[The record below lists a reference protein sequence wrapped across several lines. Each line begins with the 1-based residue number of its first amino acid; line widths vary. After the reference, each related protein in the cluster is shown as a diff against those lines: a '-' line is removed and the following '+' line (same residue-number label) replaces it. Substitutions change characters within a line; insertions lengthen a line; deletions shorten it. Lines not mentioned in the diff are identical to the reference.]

1 MSGLREQ
8 QKAMRRE
15 TISRTALGLFET
27 QGYQTTTMEQIARL
41 AAVSVP
47 TVFAYFGSKQ
57 EILLEKLREADHRAV
72 TEARRRL
79 PEFDDALEALCCYE
93 AHLTD
98 YAFEV
103 LPAPLWREILP
114 PLLPLLPLLG
124 AEQQGV
130 PDAYRRV
137 NDALVNELKC
147 LLQDLCDSG
156 RLAAGLDVGYA
167 AFLIND
173 YGHLQLLRLCS
184 REPLDMAAHR
194 ADVRRFMG
202 FILAGMQA

>member
-8 QKAMRRE
+8 QKALRRE
-15 TISRTALGLFET
+15 TISRTALGLFER
-27 QGYQTTTMEQIARL
+27 QGFQTTTMEQIARL

-72 TEARRRL
+72 AEARRRL
-79 PEFDDALEALCCYE
+79 GEFEQALDALCCYE

-103 LPAPLWREILP
+103 LSAPLWREILP
-114 PLLPLLPLLG
+114 PLLPLLG
-124 AEQQGV
+124 SNQRDV
-130 PDAYRRV
+130 PEAYKRV
-137 NDALVNELKC
+137 NDALVEELKH

-156 RLAAGLDVGYA
+156 KLRADLDVGYA
-167 AFLIND
+167 AFVIND

-184 REPLDMAAHR
+184 REPLDLVAHR
-194 ADVRRFMG
+194 EDVRRFMG
-202 FILAGMQA
+202 FLLKGMQN

>member
-1 MSGLREQ
+1 M
-8 QKAMRRE
+8 
-15 TISRTALGLFET
+15 
-27 QGYQTTTMEQIARL
+27 
-41 AAVSVP
+41 
-47 TVFAYFGSKQ
+47 
-57 EILLEKLREADHRAV
+57 
-72 TEARRRL
+72 
-79 PEFDDALEALCCYE
+79 
-93 AHLTD
+93 
-98 YAFEV
+98 
-103 LPAPLWREILP
+103 
-114 PLLPLLPLLG
+114 LPLLG

-184 REPLDMAAHR
+184 REPLDMTAHR